1 MTRSPLFAS
10 MTAQHSTRLMALLGA
25 VALVGTVLQGQQDPR
40 QSVAGFKVAP
50 GLELKLWAAEPMV
63 LNPTDLTVDER
74 GRVWVL
80 EGVNYRRTQR
90 NLPDPRPEG
99 DRIVILEDTD
109 QDGQADKVKV
119 FDQSPQIRV
128 PLGIAVLGDKVY
140 VSQAPDLIVYTKD
153 KDDKIVKKEVL
164 LTGFGGI
171 DHDHGL
177 HAVVFGP
184 DGKYYFNQ
192 GNTGFELTDKSG
204 SHLQTQGTGANT
216 RQGPGYF
223 EGTALRMDGDGTNVE
238 VISQNFR
245 NPYEIAVDSFGN
257 VFQTDNDDDGN
268 AWTRLVYNLE
278 GGNYGFRGPL
288 NRTWLEDRGTHWHTE
303 LPGVVPVVARLGA
316 GSPCGLVVYEGALL
330 PAAYRGQLLHAEAG
344 KRIVAMYPL
353 ANDGAGFSARIED
366 VVNGGQDTWARPTDV
381 AVAPDGAVFVTDWYD
396 PGVGGHQMGDPN
408 GGRGRVYRLAPAGNK
423 PQAPPPVDLTSNA
436 GLTAALGSPNQS
448 TQYLA
453 HTAIAAQ
460 GQAALPL
467 LQGLWRQNDPLLKA
481 RALWMLGGLGP
492 AGSAAVQEALHDQD
506 PKFRVLGLRVAQ
518 LSGANMLSVVKPLL
532 HDSSP
537 QVRREVALMLRDRD
551 RGVMLP
557 PYVYKDQKQPP
568 AEWLDAMAQLV
579 SQYDGKD
586 RWYLEAIGIAARG
599 REDALYARLKNDASA
614 RSSATFSRLVWELRP
629 KTALG
634 DLIAVLNNPSASS
647 EQRTN
652 ALDTLGAMEW
662 PEAARAL
669 EAFITSPSSAPPLVE
684 HAFGLYSHQLFSW
697 WMDART
703 SPALP
708 QIVRKMFAAPGAQV
722 AAVAMVDVLGDAQY
736 VPDLM
741 ALAKSPS
748 AVPEARAA
756 AIESIASRK
765 DAQYLAEFQALAG
778 NGPVPVRVAAV
789 KAVAGLGQPNL
800 ESWNQ
805 AIVLGDAPNEV
816 RTEALRGLAGSLP
829 GLTAI
834 LDLAEQHRMPPELQ
848 SLARNLTNTAAP
860 PAPAGRRGGP
870 QSPVA
875 MRARGAC
882 RPIRRTSRSA
892 IARPRSSPC
901 RARGR
906 IPTAFELDLSFAGK
920 AADGR
925 KVFETEAGCAAC
937 HSLGGAKKIGPDLSA
952 IGAKYG
958 KQAMLDNIVS
968 PNEAIGPEYV
978 MTTFRL
984 KSGDSVQGL
993 VEEDG
998 AERIVVRT
1006 DAEHVQRLS
1015 PSDVS
1020 SRRQIRLS
1028 LMPEGLLTNLSS
1040 QQIADLLEFLATLK

>member
-1 MTRSPLFAS
+1 MRMGPVVAML
-10 MTAQHSTRLMALLGA
+10 ALIGA
-25 VALVGTVLQGQQDPR
+25 VLQGQQDPR
-40 QSVAGFKVAP
+40 QSIAAFKVAP
-50 GLELKLWAAEPMV
+50 GLEVKLWAAEPMV

-119 FDQSPQIRV
+119 FDQSPQLRV

-153 KDDKIVKKEVL
+153 KDDNIVKKEVL
-164 LTGFGGI
+164 LTGFGGV

-184 DGKYYFNQ
+184 DGKLYFNQ

-204 SHLQTQGTGANT
+204 RHLQTQGTGANT
-216 RQGPGYF
+216 RQGPGFY
-223 EGTALRMDGDGTNVE
+223 EGAALRMNADGTNVE

-257 VFQTDNDDDGN
+257 VYQTDNDDDGN

-288 NRTWLEDRGTHWHTE
+288 NRTWLEDRGTHWHLE
-303 LPGVVPVVARLGA
+303 LPGVVPIVARLGA
-316 GSPCGLVVYEGALL
+316 GSPCGLLVYEGTLL
-330 PAAYRGQLLHAEAG
+330 PSAYRGQLLHAEAG

-366 VVNGGQDTWARPTDV
+366 VVNDGQDTWARPTDV
-381 AVAPDGAVFVTDWYD
+381 AVAPDGSVFITDWYD

-423 PQAPPPVDLTSNA
+423 PQAPRVDLTSAA
-436 GLTAALGSPNQS
+436 GLTAAFGSPNQS

-453 HTAIAAQ
+453 YMAIAGQ
-460 GQAALPL
+460 GQKALTL
-467 LQGLWRQNDPLLKA
+467 LQGLWRQSDPIVRA
-481 RALWMLGGLGP
+481 RALWMLGGLDA
-492 AGSAAVQEALHDQD
+492 AGSTAIQEALRDQD
-506 PKFRVLGLRVAQ
+506 PRFRVLGLRVAQ
-518 LSGANMLSVVKPLL
+518 LAGANMLTTVKPLL
-532 HDSSP
+532 RDSSP
-537 QVRREVALMLRDRD
+537 QVRREVALMLRDREPAL
-551 RGVMLP
+551 MLP
-557 PYVYKDQKQPP
+557 PYLYKDQKPAPP
-568 AEWLDAMAQLV
+568 EWLDAMAQLA

-586 RWYLEAIGIAARG
+586 RWYLEALGIAARG
-599 REDALYARLKNDASA
+599 REDALYARLKNDSA
-614 RSSATFSRLVWELRP
+614 AKSSTTLAQLVWELRP
-629 KTALG
+629 KTALA
-634 DLIAVLNNPSASS
+634 DLIALLNNPSASS
-647 EQRTN
+647 DQRTA

-662 PEAARAL
+662 PEAARAI
-669 EAFITSPSSAPPLVE
+669 ESFITNASSAPALVE
-684 HAFGLYSHQLFSW
+684 RAFGLYSHQLFSM
-697 WMDART
+697 WMDARN

-708 QIVRKMFAAPGAQV
+708 QIIRKMLASPGTQA
-722 AAVAMVDVLGDAQY
+722 AAVSMVDVLGDAQY

-741 ALAKSPS
+741 TLAKSS
-748 AVPEARAA
+748 TAVPQARAA
-756 AIESIASRK
+756 AIESVASKK
-765 DAQYLAEFQALAG
+765 DAQYLADFQALAE
-778 NGPVPVRVAAV
+778 NGPVPVRAAAV

-800 ESWNQ
+800 EPWNQ
-805 AIVLGDAPNEV
+805 TIVLGDAPNEV
-816 RTEALRGLAGSLP
+816 RTEALRALATSLP

-834 LDLAEQHRMPPELQ
+834 LDLAEQKRLPQELQ
-848 SLARNLTNTAAP
+848 SLARTLTNNAAP
-860 PAPAGRRGGP
+860 PAPSGRRNAP

-875 MRARGAC
+875 MRARGAV
-882 RPIRRTSRSA
+882 PTDPAYMAIRN
-892 IARPRSSPC
+892 
-901 RARGR
+901 RAAKLLPMPTAAR

-925 KVFETEAGCAAC
+925 KVFEAEAGCAAC

-958 KQAMLDNIVS
+958 KQAMLDNITNPS
-968 PNEAIGPEYV
+968 EAIGPEYI

-984 KSGDSVQGL
+984 KNGESVQGL
-993 VEEDG
+993 IEEDSSD
-998 AERIVVRT
+998 RIVVRT
-1006 DAEHVQRLS
+1006 DADHTQRLS
-1015 PSDVS
+1015 PSDVT

-1028 LMPEGLLTNLSS
+1028 LMPEGLLTNLSP

>member
-10 MTAQHSTRLMALLGA
+10 MTAQYSTRLMALLGA

-223 EGTALRMDGDGTNVE
+223 EGTALRMDADGTNVE

-245 NPYEIAVDSFGN
+245 NPYEIALDSFGN

-316 GSPCGLVVYEGALL
+316 GSPCGLVVYEGTLL

-423 PQAPPPVDLTSNA
+423 PQAPPRVDLTSNA

-481 RALWMLGGLGP
+481 RALWMLGPLGS
-492 AGSAAVQEALHDQD
+492 AGSAAVQEALNDQD

-537 QVRREVALMLRDRD
+537 QVRREVA
-551 RGVMLP
+551 
-557 PYVYKDQKQPP
+557 
-568 AEWLDAMAQLV
+568 AH
-579 SQYDGKD
+579 
-586 RWYLEAIGIAARG
+586 AARPRSG
-599 REDALYARLKNDASA
+599 SDASA
-614 RSSATFSRLVWELRP
+614 VRLQRAEAAAGRMARRDGAAGVAIRRQGSVVSGGHRHRRARTRGCSLRPLEERCLGEIERNIQPARLELRP

-741 ALAKSPS
+741 ALAKSLVGGAGSTGRRDRIDRVPKGR
-748 AVPEARAA
+748 AVPGR
-756 AIESIASRK
+756 
-765 DAQYLAEFQALAG
+765 
-778 NGPVPVRVAAV
+778 
-789 KAVAGLGQPNL
+789 
-800 ESWNQ
+800 
-805 AIVLGDAPNEV
+805 
-816 RTEALRGLAGSLP
+816 LP
-829 GLTAI
+829 
-834 LDLAEQHRMPPELQ
+834 
-848 SLARNLTNTAAP
+848 
-860 PAPAGRRGGP
+860 
-870 QSPVA
+870 
-875 MRARGAC
+875 GAC
-882 RPIRRTSRSA
+882 RERSRSGTSRGRAKPSPASGSPTSRAGTRPSSLATRRTRFAPRRCAGWPARCPVSR
-892 IARPRSSPC
+892 RSSISQSSIAC
-901 RARGR
+901 RRSCS
-906 IPTAFELDLSFAGK
+906 LS
-920 AADGR
+920 R
-925 KVFETEAGCAAC
+925 ET
-937 HSLGGAKKIGPDLSA
+937 
-952 IGAKYG
+952 
-958 KQAMLDNIVS
+958 
-968 PNEAIGPEYV
+968 
-978 MTTFRL
+978 
-984 KSGDSVQGL
+984 
-993 VEEDG
+993 
-998 AERIVVRT
+998 
-1006 DAEHVQRLS
+1006 
-1015 PSDVS
+1015 
-1020 SRRQIRLS
+1020 
-1028 LMPEGLLTNLSS
+1028 
-1040 QQIADLLEFLATLK
+1040 